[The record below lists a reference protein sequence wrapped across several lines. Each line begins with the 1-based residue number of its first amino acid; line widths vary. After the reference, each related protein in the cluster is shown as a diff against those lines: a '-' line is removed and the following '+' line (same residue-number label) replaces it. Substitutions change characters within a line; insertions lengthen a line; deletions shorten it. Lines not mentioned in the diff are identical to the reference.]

1 MNIIFVILRAIFVLL
16 CHLAPRGGSATLLYY
31 RVKANR
37 NMRKQEA
44 NMTSVGSLIIY
55 KVTEGKLMD
64 GLCLGA

>member
-1 MNIIFVILRAIFVLL
+1 
-16 CHLAPRGGSATLLYY
+16 
-31 RVKANR
+31 
-37 NMRKQEA
+37 MRKQET